1 MLSPEHIQTI
11 VAAQFDLTRGQ
22 LLGRRRL
29 PRFVMAR
36 HVAMLLCLEML
47 HASLPQVGR
56 WFGRDHST
64 VLHARERMRR
74 KIAVDRKFGKQVAD
88 LRRRISAAA

>member
-1 MLSPEHIQTI
+1 MLSPTLIADT
-11 VAAQFDLTRGQ
+11 VAAQFGVTRGQ
-22 LLGRRRL
+22 LLGRRR
-29 PRFVMAR
+29 PAR
-36 HVAMLLCLEML
+36 LALARQVAMLLCLEML

-56 WFGRDHST
+56 WFSRHHAT

-88 LRRRISAAA
+88 LRRKINAAA